1 MTNNQTAWPSEIFD
15 VLRGQEIDLVCHV
28 PDAGHAR
35 LIEMCETDNR
45 IDAITCTSEEEGIH
59 MLSGAWLGGRK
70 GAMLLQSS
78 GVGNIINALAMP
90 NTCRI
95 PILVIVTMRGEY
107 GEFNPWQVPMGQGTP
122 GCLEEMGM
130 RLHRVETPEQVA
142 PAVENMARLAF
153 DSQQM
158 CGVLLSQKL
167 LGAKDF
173 RELAK

>member
-1 MTNNQTAWPSEIFD
+1 MKDFEWQKATFSA
-15 VLRGQEIDLVCHV
+15 LRRQGIDLVCHV
-28 PDAGHAR
+28 PDAGHAKV
-35 LIEMCETDNR
+35 IQMCEADNEV
-45 IDAITCTSEEEGIH
+45 DCITCTSEEEGIH
-59 MLSGAWLGGRK
+59 MLSGAWLGDRK

-90 NTCRI
+90 NTCHI
-95 PILVIVTMRGEY
+95 PILIIVTMRGEY

-122 GCLEEMGM
+122 ACLEAMGM
-130 RLHRVETPEQVA
+130 RLHRAEEPEQVA

-158 CGVLLSQKL
+158 CAILLSQKL

>member
-1 MTNNQTAWPSEIFD
+1 MEDNVWQKETFSA
-15 VLRGQEIDLVCHV
+15 LRRQGIDLVCHV
-28 PDAGHAR
+28 PDAGHAKV
-35 LIEMCETDNR
+35 IEMCEADNEV
-45 IDAITCTSEEEGIH
+45 DCITCTSEEEGIH

-95 PILVIVTMRGEY
+95 PILIIVTMRGEY

-122 GCLEEMGM
+122 VCLEAMGG
-130 RLHRVETPEQVA
+130 RLYRAEEPGQVA
-142 PAVENMARLAF
+142 SAVENMARLAY
-153 DSQQM
+153 DSQQL
-158 CGVLLSQKL
+158 CAVLLSQEL

>member
-1 MTNNQTAWPSEIFD
+1 
-15 VLRGQEIDLVCHV
+15 
-28 PDAGHAR
+28 
-35 LIEMCETDNR
+35 
-45 IDAITCTSEEEGIH
+45 
-59 MLSGAWLGGRK
+59 MLSGAWLGGRR

-95 PILVIVTMRGEY
+95 PILIIVTMRGEY
-107 GEFNPWQVPMGQGTP
+107 GELNPWQVPMGQGTP
-122 GCLEEMGM
+122 ACLEAMGM
-130 RLHRVETPEQVA
+130 RLYRAEEPEQVA

-158 CGVLLSQKL
+158 CAILLSQKL

>member
-1 MTNNQTAWPSEIFD
+1 MEDNVWQKETFSA
-15 VLRGQEIDLVCHV
+15 LRRQGIDLVCHV
-28 PDAGHAR
+28 PDAGHAKV
-35 LIEMCETDNR
+35 IEMCEADNEV
-45 IDAITCTSEEEGIH
+45 DCITCTSEEEGIH

-95 PILVIVTMRGEY
+95 PILIIVTMRGEY

-122 GCLEEMGM
+122 VCLEAMGG
-130 RLHRVETPEQVA
+130 RLYRAEEPGQVA
-142 PAVENMARLAF
+142 SAVENMARLAY
-153 DSQQM
+153 DSQQL
-158 CGVLLSQKL
+158 CAVLLSQEV

>member
-1 MTNNQTAWPSEIFD
+1 MEDNVWQKETFSA
-15 VLRGQEIDLVCHV
+15 LRRQGIDLVCHV
-28 PDAGHAR
+28 PDAGHAKV
-35 LIEMCETDNR
+35 IEMCEADNEV
-45 IDAITCTSEEEGIH
+45 DCITCTSEEEGIH

-95 PILVIVTMRGEY
+95 PILIIVTMRGEY

-122 GCLEEMGM
+122 VCLEAMGV
-130 RLHRVETPEQVA
+130 RLYRAEEPGQVA
-142 PAVENMARLAF
+142 SAVENMARLAY
-153 DSQQM
+153 DSQQL
-158 CGVLLSQKL
+158 CAVLLSQEV

>member
-1 MTNNQTAWPSEIFD
+1 
-15 VLRGQEIDLVCHV
+15 
-28 PDAGHAR
+28 
-35 LIEMCETDNR
+35 
-45 IDAITCTSEEEGIH
+45 
-59 MLSGAWLGGRK
+59 
-70 GAMLLQSS
+70 
-78 GVGNIINALAMP
+78 
-90 NTCRI
+90 
-95 PILVIVTMRGEY
+95 
-107 GEFNPWQVPMGQGTP
+107 MGQGTP

>member
-1 MTNNQTAWPSEIFD
+1 MEDNVWQKETFSA
-15 VLRGQEIDLVCHV
+15 LRRQGIDLVCHV
-28 PDAGHAR
+28 PDAGHAKV
-35 LIEMCETDNR
+35 IEMCEADNEV
-45 IDAITCTSEEEGIH
+45 DCITCTSEEEGIH

-95 PILVIVTMRGEY
+95 PILIIVTMRGEY

-122 GCLEEMGM
+122 ACLEAMGV
-130 RLHRVETPEQVA
+130 RLYRAEEQEQVA
-142 PAVENMARLAF
+142 SAVENMARLAY
-153 DSQQM
+153 DSQQL
-158 CGVLLSQKL
+158 CAVLLSQEL